1 MRADP
6 AHPMD
11 IKHQDLA
18 MTVLEATG
26 RLRPYG
32 VMVAPD
38 TARVFDAIEQHGG
51 RARFVGGVVRDALL
65 RRDLHDV
72 DMACDLSPEETTA
85 ALEKVGIRVV
95 PTGIKHGTV
104 TAITDA
110 GAYEIT
116 TLRMDVSTDGRHAEV
131 AFTDNWLDDA
141 KRRDFTFNAI
151 YCDLDGT
158 LYDPFDGQTDLGDG
172 RVRFIGVAE
181 HRISEDYL
189 RILRFF
195 RFQAWFG
202 RPPIDPVGAEACR
215 KGVSGLLD
223 ISPERIRDEV
233 LKLLRAKSP
242 AGTVGDMIGFGI
254 LPAILPQLSHVAN
267 LRIMQWL
274 DSTALADPAIRPD
287 PLRRLAALFKSP
299 DDLDD
304 SDVSANIAEEFA
316 RSLRLSNAEV
326 DRFSAMI
333 SHAPLIEANLNPDTV
348 RRDLYRMGADRFRD
362 ATLLAWSMRAA
373 VPPRCSQDENKAWQN
388 LVTTAANWQPVSMPI
403 QGRDILAAKLVPAGP
418 KMGILLKQAEEHW
431 LDRGCEPDRD
441 ELMNYLASHPLVASE
456 QETQ

>member
-1 MRADP
+1 MF
-6 AHPMD
+6 
-11 IKHQDLA
+11 
-18 MTVLEATG
+18 E
-26 RLRPYG
+26 
-32 VMVAPD
+32 
-38 TARVFDAIEQHGG
+38 AIEKQGG

-72 DMACDLSPEETTA
+72 DIACDLCPDDTVT
-85 ALEKVGIRVV
+85 ALEKVGIRAV
-95 PTGIKHGTV
+95 PTGIAHGTV

-110 GAYEIT
+110 GSYEIT
-116 TLRMDVSTDGRHAEV
+116 TLRVDVLTDGRHAQI
-131 AFTDNWLDDA
+131 AFTDNWLEDA

-158 LYDPFDGQTDLGDG
+158 LYDPFDGETDLGDG
-172 RVRFIGVAE
+172 RVRFIGIAE
-181 HRISEDYL
+181 NRIAEDYL

-215 KGVSGLLD
+215 KGVQGLRD

-254 LPAILPQLSHVAN
+254 LPAILPQLTQTAN

-274 DSTALADPAIRPD
+274 DSTALADPAIRPE
-287 PLRRLAALFKSP
+287 PLRRLAALFKVP
-299 DDLDD
+299 DDG
-304 SDVSANIAEEFA
+304 DVSANIAENFA
-316 RSLRLSNAEV
+316 RSLRLSNAET

-333 SHAPLIEANLNPDTV
+333 SHAALIEPDLDADTI
-348 RRDLYRMGADRFRD
+348 RRDLYWMGADRFRD
-362 ATLLAWSMRAA
+362 AVLLAWSMRAA
-373 VPPRCSQDENKAWQN
+373 VPPRCSQDESKGWQN
-388 LVTTAANWQPVSMPI
+388 LVSAAANWQPISLPI
-403 QGRDILAAKLVPAGP
+403 QGRDILAAKLAPAGP
-418 KMGILLKQAEEHW
+418 KIGILLKQAEEYW
-431 LDRGCEPDRD
+431 LDHGCEPDRD
-441 ELMNYLASHPLVASE
+441 SLIAYLASHPVVAGE

>member
-1 MRADP
+1 
-6 AHPMD
+6 
-11 IKHQDLA
+11 
-18 MTVLEATG
+18 MTGMEATG

-32 VMVAPD
+32 IMVADD

-72 DMACDLSPEETTA
+72 DIACDLGPDETTS
-85 ALEKVGIRVV
+85 ALEKVGIRVI

-116 TLRMDVSTDGRHAEV
+116 TLRVDVLSDGRHAEV
-131 AFTDNWLDDA
+131 AFTDNWLEDA

-172 RVRFIGVAE
+172 RVRFIGTAE
-181 HRISEDYL
+181 NRIAEDFL

-215 KGVSGLLD
+215 KGARGLLD
-223 ISPERIRDEV
+223 ISPERIRDEM
-233 LKLLRAKSP
+233 LKLLLAKSP
-242 AGTVGDMIGFGI
+242 AGTVGEMIGFDI
-254 LPAILPQLSHVAN
+254 LPVILPQLTQTAN

-274 DSTALADPAIRPD
+274 DSTALADPAIQPD
-287 PLRRLAALFKSP
+287 PLRRLAALFKP
-299 DDLDD
+299 TDDN
-304 SDVSANIAEEFA
+304 DVSANIAEEFA
-316 RSLRLSNAEV
+316 RSLRLSNTEV

-333 SHAPLIEANLNPDTV
+333 SDAALIESDLDADTV
-348 RRDLYRMGADRFRD
+348 RRDLYRIGADRFRD
-362 ATLLAWSMRAA
+362 AVLLAWSMRAS
-373 VPPRCSQDENKAWQN
+373 VPPRCTQDENKGWQN
-388 LVTTAANWQPVSMPI
+388 LVAAAADWQPIHLPI
-403 QGRDILAAKLVPAGP
+403 QGRDILAAKLAPAGP
-418 KMGILLKQAEEHW
+418 KIGMLLKQAEEYW
-431 LDRGCEPDRD
+431 LDRGCEPNSA
-441 ELMNYLASHPLVASE
+441 ELIKYLASHPMTDE
-456 QETQ
+456 QEA